1 MVTGEWGDPWAS
13 VNDDA
18 YTALL
23 AHVRSGPGDAVVVD
37 VDHLAVTQGA
47 PRARLRA
54 AAARL
59 QDLGL
64 FTLRSDGS
72 WEYDGLSDED
82 ISDGYDFWVA
92 LMGPAMRATVPVLSD
107 DLVQRLGT
115 AAASTRSLAALRQ
128 PEYRAAFATTAQF
141 WFEHCPNRLVRS
153 LGVQAFERLRWARF
167 PNQPW
172 TVPQL
177 GPWLA
182 AVERVAAGRAAD
194 DVDTAVHELSAL
206 FDVQRRNAGIPHP
219 SGLAVSASERR
230 RSATERSLLRDI
242 RTGALPVGS
251 THAFQSLVARTGSPP
266 ARVAEALRSLADL
279 ALIEDDHGM
288 VRIAEPSLTAW
299 RDAMELLAGLFTA
312 AARRLLPALEGD
324 ALEEFHDLVE
334 RARTDGEVRDHRYT
348 DSAFALSRF
357 FAEHSGNRWE
367 RGALR
372 LAIGRL
378 VYALPEAPAFRQWDA
393 GALWSALDAAAGS
406 GEPVAARTAAELFV
420 DIARAHVDDVTA
432 RWGTMGS

>member
-1 MVTGEWGDPWAS
+1 MVAGEWGDPWAS

-18 YTALL
+18 YAALL
-23 AHVRSGPGDAVVVD
+23 THVRSGPGDAVVVD
-37 VDHLAVTQGA
+37 VDHLAATQGV

-64 FTLRSDGS
+64 FTIRNDGS
-72 WEYDGLSDED
+72 WEYDGLSDQD
-82 ISDGYDFWVA
+82 IADGYDLWVA
-92 LMGPAMRATVPVLSD
+92 LMGPAMRATLPVLSD
-107 DLVQRLGT
+107 DLVQRLD
-115 AAASTRSLAALRQ
+115 AAVASTRSLAALRQ

-141 WFEHCPNRLVRS
+141 WFEHCPNGLVRS

-177 GPWLA
+177 DAWLA
-182 AVERVAAGRAAD
+182 AVERVAEDRGPDA
-194 DVDTAVHELSAL
+194 VDTAVDELSAL
-206 FDVQRRNAGIPHP
+206 FEVQRRNAGIPRP
-219 SGLAVSASERR
+219 SGLAVSTSRHR
-230 RSATERSLLRDI
+230 RSTTERSLLRDI

-251 THAFQSLVARTGSPP
+251 THAFPSLVARTGSPP
-266 ARVAEALRSLADL
+266 AEVTDALRSLADL
-279 ALIEDDHGM
+279 ALVEDDHGL

-299 RDAMELLAGLFTA
+299 RDAMELLGGLFTA
-312 AARRLLPALEGD
+312 AARRLLPALDGD
-324 ALEEFHDLVE
+324 ALEDFHEVVE

-348 DSAFALSRF
+348 DSAFAVSRF

-420 DIARAHVDDVTA
+420 DVARAHVDDVTA